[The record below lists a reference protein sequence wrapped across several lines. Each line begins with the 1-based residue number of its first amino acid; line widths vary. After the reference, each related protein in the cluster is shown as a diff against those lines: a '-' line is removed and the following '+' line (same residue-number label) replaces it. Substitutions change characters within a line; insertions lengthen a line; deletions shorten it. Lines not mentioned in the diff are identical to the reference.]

1 MAFTEAL
8 RPERTPGLELLATV
22 ISLPDPAGATLA
34 LERVAATAA
43 TWSEGGV
50 PLYVYRRGRALAKAE
65 ARASKPFGF
74 SAADGFDTRV
84 GVMTSSISANFQR
97 ILPEFSE
104 VQKNIESQL
113 EILAKKEIAGPLFEI
128 ACFSSRGSPETSDSG
143 GGDARG
149 PGHARP
155 PHRGREERGVPPQEA
170 EFFFLSTL
178 LGGRRSRGTMCS

>member
-65 ARASKPFGF
+65 ARASNPFGF
-74 SAADGFDTRV
+74 SLPAAAQLAVLPLMD
-84 GVMTSSISANFQR
+84 SIHVLVS
-97 ILPEFSE
+97 
-104 VQKNIESQL
+104 
-113 EILAKKEIAGPLFEI
+113 
-128 ACFSSRGSPETSDSG
+128 
-143 GGDARG
+143 
-149 PGHARP
+149 
-155 PHRGREERGVPPQEA
+155 
-170 EFFFLSTL
+170 
-178 LGGRRSRGTMCS
+178 